1 MMDIVGAVALVTGAT
16 GGIGRSL
23 VSTLLEAGA
32 RKVIACDLD
41 EAALGEIE
49 RSAPG
54 RCETHAFDVT
64 DEEAVKRIAA
74 ACGDVSLLINCHGLV
89 IHESYLEA
97 AGVDGFRK
105 EMEVNYWGQVMMCRA
120 FAPIVGKNGGG
131 AIANF
136 LSPLALATHPFCG
149 NYCASKAACRA
160 LTDAMRA
167 ELAEQGTLVV
177 SIFPGAIDTQMM
189 TKLDMPKSQP
199 AEVAA
204 GVVAAIIA
212 GDTECWVGETA
223 PEFRDQWR
231 IDPSPL
237 VAEAAKYLR
246 LPK

>member
-1 MMDIVGAVALVTGAT
+1 MMDPVGAVALVTGAT

-32 RKVIACDLD
+32 SKVIACDLD
-41 EAALGEIE
+41 QAALGEIE

-64 DEEAVKRIAA
+64 DEQAVQRVAA

-97 AGVDGFRK
+97 TGIAGFRK
-105 EMEVNYWGQVMMCRA
+105 EMEVNYWGQVLMCRA

-167 ELAEQGTLVV
+167 ELA
-177 SIFPGAIDTQMM
+177 
-189 TKLDMPKSQP
+189 
-199 AEVAA
+199 
-204 GVVAAIIA
+204 
-212 GDTECWVGETA
+212 
-223 PEFRDQWR
+223 
-231 IDPSPL
+231 
-237 VAEAAKYLR
+237 
-246 LPK
+246 